1 MAKESFHVY
10 MNLDV
15 VNNSSTTPK
24 RLVFNMT
31 RTIPFLTNAE
41 DYFLTVAR
49 FNLQTSNSLPVF
61 IPDIQTGQTNPD
73 LTVYQIVLYATA
85 NGQSSRIV
93 APVYYLRTDFSQ
105 PIPSPPLQTVD
116 KSSSYYWVENV
127 IDWVI
132 MLNVTLS
139 NATIDLNTALGLTG
153 TAKITSPY
161 IQYDYTTG
169 LFTVYIDKDRY
180 RK

>member
-41 DYFLTVAR
+41 DYFLTVSR

-61 IPDIQTGQTNPD
+61 
-73 LTVYQIVLYATA
+73 LYPIYK
-85 NGQSSRIV
+85 QV
-93 APVYYLRTDFSQ
+93 RTT
-105 PIPSPPLQTVD
+105 PT
-116 KSSSYYWVENV
+116 
-127 IDWVI
+127 
-132 MLNVTLS
+132 
-139 NATIDLNTALGLTG
+139 
-153 TAKITSPY
+153 
-161 IQYDYTTG
+161 
-169 LFTVYIDKDRY
+169 
-180 RK
+180 